1 MGYHLGVDLGTTYTA
16 AAVRRDGVVSV
27 LGLGNRAMQIPSM
40 VYLQSDGTFLVGE
53 AAEARA
59 GVEPDRIAREFK
71 RRIGDPV
78 PIIVGGAPFSAEQLT
93 ARLLSS
99 VVAVATEREGA
110 PPESV
115 TVSYPANWG
124 TYKTDLLRQTFALAN
139 LNGVRTCT
147 EPEAAALTYATRH
160 RVQQGTCVAVY
171 DLGGGTFD
179 AAVLRD
185 NGDAFALV
193 GEPEGIEHLGGVD
206 FDEAVFQHVLRTVG
220 PELATVDGQDP
231 AVLRGL
237 ERLRRDCVAAKE
249 SLSTDTEAAIAVNV
263 GHVDTV
269 VRLTRSE
276 FEDLIRPSIDETI
289 ASLRRVL
296 SSAGVPPEQL
306 TAILLVGGSSR
317 IPLVSEM
324 LSGAFGR
331 PLALDAHPKHD
342 IAIGAAWFGVPLVE
356 ASRPPVAAAPG
367 RAFDDAPTTPL
378 PGRGHDAG
386 GPPWLKRSRS
396 SWLAV
401 GAVGAVAVLATGAG
415 LWLTSGSPSHHGQAS
430 SGSHGTP
437 TGVAPTS
444 SASSGSPASA
454 APQRPEGQPLPTDVV
469 IWAAVRHGAE
479 QIWQASVD
487 DPQHERAFFSR
498 PHSRSPALSHD
509 RKTIAYID
517 DSGDGSTLHLIG
529 TDGQDDRALFQAPQ
543 PKCAEAG
550 GRPAFSPDDTQLAVM
565 CEVPPGPDTWAL
577 YLVDVS
583 GRTLRGPLDTGNMGD
598 PTYRPDGGA
607 VAYWKSGTVD
617 GKQNAA
623 IFEVNTDGAPRPQR
637 LSGWV
642 NANDPTFSPTGTSL
656 ALTTLEGTTL
666 QIAVINLASNAMTM
680 LTTDRRNNQ
689 DPSWAPDGTQLTYKS
704 GPSLNADIWMMDANG
719 TDQHAL
725 ITDPGP
731 DSAPAWSAR

>member
-1 MGYHLGVDLGTTYTA
+1 MRYHLGVDLGTTYTA

-27 LGLGNRAMQIPSM
+27 LGLGNRAMQIPST
-40 VYLQSDGTFLVGE
+40 VYLQSDGSFLVGE

-99 VVAVATEREGA
+99 VVAVATEREGER
-110 PPESV
+110 PESV

-124 TYKTDLLRQTFALAN
+124 TYKTDLLRQTFSLAD

-147 EPEAAALTYATRH
+147 EPEAAAITYATRH

-185 NGDAFALV
+185 TGDAFTLV

-220 PELATVDGQDP
+220 PQLASVDGQDP

-249 SLSTDTEAAIAVNV
+249 SLSTDTEAVIAVNV

-269 VRLTRSE
+269 VRMTRSE

-296 SSAGVPPEQL
+296 ASAGVPPEDL
-306 TAILLVGGSSR
+306 AAILLVGGSSR

-342 IAIGAAWFGVPLVE
+342 VAIGAAWFGVPLAE
-356 ASRPPVAAAPG
+356 AS
-367 RAFDDAPTTPL
+367 
-378 PGRGHDAG
+378 
-386 GPPWLKRSRS
+386 RSRS
-396 SWLAV
+396 SATPDRAIDETPTAPVV
-401 GAVGAVAVLATGAG
+401 GTGRDTLRLPRVRRGRSTWVALGAAGAAALLATGAG
-415 LWLTSGSPSHHGQAS
+415 LWLTSGSSGHHGGA
-430 SGSHGTP
+430 GAGATA
-437 TGVAPTS
+437 TL
-444 SASSGSPASA
+444 SASAGPAA
-454 APQRPEGQPLPTDVV
+454 TTAPQRPEGAALPQDVLV
-469 IWAAVRHGAE
+469 WAAIRNRVE
-479 QIWQASVD
+479 QIWQGSADGQNV
-487 DPQHERAFFSR
+487 HAFMAR

-509 RKTIAYID
+509 RKTLAYID
-517 DSGDGSTLHLIG
+517 DSGPKSYLRLIG
-529 TDGQDDRALFQAPQ
+529 TDGKGDRPLFKTPPAQ
-543 PKCAEAG
+543 CAEVP
-550 GRPAFSPDDTQLAVM
+550 GRPAFSPDDTRLAVV
-565 CEVPPGPDTWAL
+565 CDVPSSPKTKTL
-577 YLVDVS
+577 YLVDVF
-583 GRTLRGPLDTGNMGD
+583 GRIVSGPLDSGELHD
-598 PTYRPDGGA
+598 PTYRPDGRA
-607 VAYWKSGTVD
+607 VGYVKAGTVN
-617 GKQNAA
+617 GKENSA
-623 IFEVNTDGAPRPQR
+623 IFEVNTDGAPRPR
-637 LSGWV
+637 RISGWV
-642 NANDPTFSPTGTSL
+642 QADNPTFSPTGSSL
-656 ALTTLEGTTL
+656 AMRVFVGPDVEV
-666 QIAVINLASNAMTM
+666 AVMDLASNKMTV
-680 LTTDRRNNQ
+680 LTTDPRTNQ
-689 DPSWAPDGTQLTYKS
+689 DPTWSPSGTQIAYKHGPSANGDIWVMNPDGS
-704 GPSLNADIWMMDANG
+704 
-719 TDQHAL
+719 DQHPV
-725 ITDPGP
+725 ITDTSP